1 MPHWVLSFRKFR
13 SQTCCSFWQYPGRC
27 LDDHMPVR
35 FNIFLVMRLFLYS
48 FKNYKIGEKASP
60 ARSLIYFGRI
70 SQIHFWLIPLFLKPA
85 SFADSPLF
93 SSFWFPFCWF
103 RFCSLFSDGP
113 LFTHSRLRPSNS
125 ERKEYRNI
133 QNQRFEDGDSPNIL
147 LIKTYQNISK
157 LCVWISA

>member
-1 MPHWVLSFRKFR
+1 
-13 SQTCCSFWQYPGRC
+13 
-27 LDDHMPVR
+27 
-35 FNIFLVMRLFLYS
+35 
-48 FKNYKIGEKASP
+48 
-60 ARSLIYFGRI
+60 
-70 SQIHFWLIPLFLKPA
+70 
-85 SFADSPLF
+85 
-93 SSFWFPFCWF
+93 
-103 RFCSLFSDGP
+103 